1 MVNPAAKAVKAYSS
15 NDEMSGVTEDAD
27 AELDTRGSIRL
38 FVNVAVP
45 AFVVTVPVVG
55 KVNDVVPE
63 TVRVVPKLPEMVSVL
78 AALFATPV
86 PPYAAPITEAFHV
99 PEVMVPILA
108 KLDNV
113 VTAVFTKVPEVGNV
127 TDVVP
132 LTVNV
137 VPKLPE
143 MVMVLAALF
152 ATPVPP

>member
-15 NDEMSGVTEDAD
+15 NDEMSGVKEDAD

-63 TVRVVPKLPEMVSVL
+63 TVRVVPKLPEMVRVL

-86 PPYAAPITEAFHV
+86 PP
-99 PEVMVPILA
+99 
-108 KLDNV
+108 
-113 VTAVFTKVPEVGNV
+113 
-127 TDVVP
+127 
-132 LTVNV
+132 
-137 VPKLPE
+137 
-143 MVMVLAALF
+143 
-152 ATPVPP
+152 